1 MDNILVVTPPD
12 DIHNDGFRLLL
23 VDLTADQSQIVSD
36 SLLNL
41 KSIPP
46 TVVYSWKSDDL
57 DEWLLQKKK
66 KSDLIIFNA
75 ESSKHLLIG
84 YLSAQI
90 NTYYFGTLRTLST
103 VNNREL
109 LNTDHCI
116 ELLDNYITQYSVF
129 RGIPENI

>member
-12 DIHNDGFRLLL
+12 DIHTDGFRLLL

-41 KSIPP
+41 KSLPP

-66 KSDLIIFNA
+66 KIDLIIFNA

-84 YLSAQI
+84 YLAAQI
-90 NTYYFGTLRTLST
+90 NTYYFGTLRTFST

-116 ELLDNYITQYSVF
+116 ELLDNYITQYKDS
-129 RGIPENI
+129 IN

>member
-12 DIHNDGFRLLL
+12 DIHTDGFRLLL

-116 ELLDNYITQYSVF
+116 ELLDNYITQYKDS
-129 RGIPENI
+129 IN

>member
-12 DIHNDGFRLLL
+12 DIHIDGYRLLL
-23 VDLTADQSQIVSD
+23 VDLTPDQSQIVSD
-36 SLLNL
+36 SLLQL
-41 KSIPP
+41 KSLPSV
-46 TVVYSWKSDDL
+46 VVYSWKSDDL

-90 NTYYFGTLRTLST
+90 NTYYFGTLRSLAT
-103 VNNREL
+103 VNNRVL
-109 LNTDHCI
+109 LNTDQCI
-116 ELLDNYITQYSVF
+116 ELLDAKINQYKDS
-129 RGIPENI
+129 IS

>member
-12 DIHNDGFRLLL
+12 DIHTDGFRLLL
-23 VDLTADQSQIVSD
+23 VDLTPDQSQIVSD
-36 SLLNL
+36 SLLQL
-41 KSIPP
+41 KSLPSV
-46 TVVYSWKSDDL
+46 VVYSWKSDDL

-103 VNNREL
+103 VNNRVL
-109 LNTDHCI
+109 LNTDQCI
-116 ELLDNYITQYSVF
+116 ELLDSYIATYKDS
-129 RGIPENI
+129 IN

>member
-1 MDNILVVTPPD
+1 MDNIIVVTPPD
-12 DIHNDGFRLLL
+12 DIHHDGFRLLL
-23 VDLTADQSQIVSD
+23 VDLIPDQFQIVSD

-75 ESSKHLLIG
+75 TSSSNMLIG

-109 LNTDHCI
+109 LNTDQCI
-116 ELLDNYITQYSVF
+116 ELLDNYITQYKDS
-129 RGIPENI
+129 IN

>member
-12 DIHNDGFRLLL
+12 DIHIDGFRLLL

-36 SLLNL
+36 SLLHL
-41 KSIPP
+41 KSLPNV
-46 TVVYSWKSDDL
+46 VVYSWNSSDL

-84 YLSAQI
+84 YLAAQI
-90 NTYYFGTLRTLST
+90 NTYYFGTLRRLAT
-103 VNNREL
+103 VNNRVL
-109 LNTDHCI
+109 LNTDQCI
-116 ELLDNYITQYSVF
+116 ELLDANITKYKDS
-129 RGIPENI
+129 IS

>member
-12 DIHNDGFRLLL
+12 DIHTDGFRLLL
-23 VDLTADQSQIVSD
+23 VDLTPDQSQIVSD
-36 SLLNL
+36 SLLQL
-41 KSIPP
+41 KSLPSV
-46 TVVYSWKSDDL
+46 VVYSWKSDDL

-75 ESSKHLLIG
+75 DSSKHLLIG

-103 VNNREL
+103 VNNRVL
-109 LNTDHCI
+109 LNTDQCI
-116 ELLDNYITQYSVF
+116 ELLDSYIATYKDS
-129 RGIPENI
+129 IN

>member
-12 DIHNDGFRLLL
+12 DIHTDGFRLLL
-23 VDLTADQSQIVSD
+23 VDLTPDQSQIVSD
-36 SLLNL
+36 SLLQL
-41 KSIPP
+41 KSLPSV
-46 TVVYSWKSDDL
+46 VVYSWKSDDL

-84 YLSAQI
+84 YLTAQI

-116 ELLDNYITQYSVF
+116 ELLDNYITQYKDS
-129 RGIPENI
+129 IN

>member
-12 DIHNDGFRLLL
+12 DIHTDGFRLLL
-23 VDLTADQSQIVSD
+23 VDLTPDQSQIVSD
-36 SLLNL
+36 SLLHL
-41 KSIPP
+41 KSLPSV
-46 TVVYSWKSDDL
+46 VVYSWKSDDL

-103 VNNREL
+103 VNNRVL
-109 LNTDHCI
+109 LNTDQCI
-116 ELLDNYITQYSVF
+116 ELLDSYIATYKDS
-129 RGIPENI
+129 IN

>member
-12 DIHNDGFRLLL
+12 DIHTDGFRLLL

-41 KSIPP
+41 KSLPP

-109 LNTDHCI
+109 LNTDQCI
-116 ELLDNYITQYSVF
+116 ELLDNYITQYKDS
-129 RGIPENI
+129 IN

>member
-84 YLSAQI
+84 YLAAQI

-116 ELLDNYITQYSVF
+116 ELLDNYITQYKDS
-129 RGIPENI
+129 IN